1 MNNKGLTAFIG
12 SMLAVVA
19 GLYAYDALKNNN
31 GSSSSAAATDPGFSG
46 RNRRMRMR

>member
-19 GLYAYDALKNNN
+19 GLYAYNALTKNGDN
-31 GSSSSAAATDPGFSG
+31 GENFSG

>member
-19 GLYAYDALKNNN
+19 GLYAYNALTKNGN
-31 GSSSSAAATDPGFSG
+31 GASAEFSG
-46 RNRRMRMR
+46 RNRRMRMI

>member
-19 GLYAYDALKNNN
+19 GLYAYNALTKN
-31 GSSSSAAATDPGFSG
+31 GSSTTEEFSG